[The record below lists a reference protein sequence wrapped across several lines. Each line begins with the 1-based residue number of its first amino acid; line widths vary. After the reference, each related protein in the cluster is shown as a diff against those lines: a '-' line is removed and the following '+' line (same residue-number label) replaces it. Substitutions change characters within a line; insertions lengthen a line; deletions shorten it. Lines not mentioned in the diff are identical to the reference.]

1 MSIDKLNYEFER
13 LNVERRYLED
23 IILKNQNSLTE
34 IKKKIKFLSDILF
47 PNVSLSEIKLK
58 DKDYY
63 VIKGS
68 YQVIDEYGKKIR
80 LSVFVGRKDEFTE
93 GKNDERAIKIATDKI
108 KLLLNKQILIKNINM
123 YLHM

>member
-1 MSIDKLNYEFER
+1 MDIDKLKFEFDR
-13 LNVERRYLED
+13 LDVERRYLED
-23 IILKNQNSLTE
+23 AILKNQMTLTE

-58 DKDYY
+58 GKDYF

-68 YQVIDEYGKKIR
+68 YQVIDEKGKKIR
-80 LSVFVGRKDEFTE
+80 LSVFVGRKDEFTD

-108 KLLLNKQILIKNINM
+108 KLLLTKQI
-123 YLHM
+123 

>member
-1 MSIDKLNYEFER
+1 MT
-13 LNVERRYLED
+13 
-23 IILKNQNSLTE
+23 LTE
-34 IKKKIKFLSDILF
+34 IKKKIKFCSDILF

-58 DKDYY
+58 GKDYY

-68 YQVIDEYGKKIR
+68 YQVIDEKGKKIR

-108 KLLLNKQILIKNINM
+108 KLLLTKQF
-123 YLHM
+123 

>member
-1 MSIDKLNYEFER
+1 MDIDNLKYEFER
-13 LNVERRYLED
+13 LDVERSYLEEV
-23 IILKNQNSLTE
+23 ISKNQTSLTE
-34 IKKKIKFLSDILF
+34 VKKKIKFLSDILF

-58 DKDYY
+58 GKDYF

-68 YQVIDEYGKKIR
+68 YQVIDENGKKIR

-108 KLLLNKQILIKNINM
+108 KLLLNKQI
-123 YLHM
+123 

>member
-23 IILKNQNSLTE
+23 VILKNQSSLTE

-108 KLLLNKQILIKNINM
+108 KLLLNKQILMKNINM
-123 YLHM
+123 YLHI

>member
-1 MSIDKLNYEFER
+1 MIIDELKFEFEK
-13 LNVERRYLED
+13 LDVERRYLED
-23 IILKNQNSLTE
+23 AILKNQMTLTE
-34 IKKKIKFLSDILF
+34 IKKKMKFLSDILH

-58 DKDYY
+58 GKDYH

-68 YQVIDEYGKKIR
+68 YQVIDENGKKIR

-108 KLLLNKQILIKNINM
+108 KLLLNKQI
-123 YLHM
+123 

>member
-23 IILKNQNSLTE
+23 VILKNQNSLTE

-108 KLLLNKQILIKNINM
+108 KLLLNKQILMKNINM
-123 YLHM
+123 YLHI

>member
-23 IILKNQNSLTE
+23 VILKNQSSLTE

-93 GKNDERAIKIATDKI
+93 GKNDERAIKIANDKI
-108 KLLLNKQILIKNINM
+108 KLLLNKQILMKNINM
-123 YLHM
+123 YLHI

>member
-1 MSIDKLNYEFER
+1 MDIDNLKYEFER
-13 LNVERRYLED
+13 LDVERRYLED
-23 IILKNQNSLTE
+23 VISKNQTSLTE

-58 DKDYY
+58 GKDYY

-68 YQVIDEYGKKIR
+68 YQVIDENGKKIR

-93 GKNDERAIKIATDKI
+93 GKNDERAIKIATEKI
-108 KLLLNKQILIKNINM
+108 KLLLNKQI
-123 YLHM
+123 